1 MKFSRKLALAVLPL
15 AAILAGCASSASKD
29 AATETVAQQAQAQQ
43 AASFEVYVASDKVVK
58 GYRPLKVSEQST
70 IYVAQQPL
78 FTRDQLTNIESVQDD
93 KGRIFVRAVLNPTAS
108 KALAA
113 VNNRGFVTVVG
124 SQVVSLNSAR
134 DGENFLFLVGDQQ
147 TAQAIVTAVKGQPVQ
162 PPLK

>member
-1 MKFSRKLALAVLPL
+1 MKFSRKLALAVLPI

-29 AATETVAQQAQAQQ
+29 VATETAAQQEQTQQ
-43 AASFEVYVASDKVVK
+43 AASFEVYAASDKVVK
-58 GYRPLKVSEQST
+58 GYRPLKVSEQTT

-93 KGRIFVRAVLNPTAS
+93 KGRIFVRAILNPTAS

-113 VNNRGFVTVVG
+113 VKNRGFVTVVG

-147 TAQAIVTAVKGQPVQ
+147 TAQTIVTAVKGQPVQ